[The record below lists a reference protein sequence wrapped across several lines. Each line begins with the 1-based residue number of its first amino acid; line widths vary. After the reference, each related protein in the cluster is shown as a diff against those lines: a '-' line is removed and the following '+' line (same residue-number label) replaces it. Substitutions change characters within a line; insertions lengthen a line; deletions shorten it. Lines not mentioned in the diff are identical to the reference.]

1 MTYKIWKLRGKA
13 SLNDK
18 SNTEY
23 IAKVF
28 HKSFCKSAIS
38 YILRSKILD
47 DLLIEAFFSILYWS
61 NTITIDNKK
70 ILNHLVY
77 MYFYIIYKHIVF
89 IEISKF
95 YIVSLPTFQK
105 QLLTLFCTVPYRKTT
120 LWVFVYKTRPS

>member
-1 MTYKIWKLRGKA
+1 MEVKGKA

-47 DLLIEAFFSILYWS
+47 DLLIEAFLSILHRS

-70 ILNHLVY
+70 ILNHLVC
-77 MYFYIIYKHIVF
+77 MYFYIVLL

-95 YIVSLPTFQK
+95 YNPSYFP
-105 QLLTLFCTVPYRKTT
+105 KTT
-120 LWVFVYKTRPS
+120 LNLVLYSAI